1 MDSNLINWL
10 NNCSAAESIIDS
22 VLIISRNG
30 IFLSKE
36 NLIDFCKSKC
46 YKKIGLGEDQFRLL
60 KNEILISLENHFRNE
75 NEIIIYKYEPVKE
88 INLKLETSIREL
100 IENNI
105 KLNQMRFIKNIDNNE
120 NNNNNINNNYNNNE
134 KLNKNEDEVIIDLNK
149 YIENNNNKDNYND
162 INNND
167 NNNIEKSNKE
177 ILVIELIPRKW
188 DAYFYYE
195 IPLIIAGCMT
205 AKEYS
210 NFIKTINRAYSGYW
224 ILFLIYSSYAFSI
237 LALIFTFPYYKA
249 FPIWLIF
256 LGAMILFSIFHIIY
270 RLFLRYRHLHRITGS
285 FNRKLIEN
293 SVPLEFH
300 IVYKKKKFPQTKNT
314 MTMIIHYFYNSKNT
328 NVTNNIYN
336 EESQM
341 KINEIDV

>member
-10 NNCSAAESIIDS
+10 NNCSESILDS
-22 VLIISRNG
+22 LIIISRNE
-30 IFLSKE
+30 IFISKE

-60 KNEILISLENHFRNE
+60 KNEISISLENHFRNE
-75 NEIIIYKYEPVKE
+75 NELIIYKYEPVKE
-88 INLKLETSIREL
+88 INLKFETKIREL

-105 KLNQMRFIKNIDNNE
+105 KLNQMRFIKNNNENNE
-120 NNNNNINNNYNNNE
+120 NNNNNNYNNNE
-134 KLNKNEDEVIIDLNK
+134 INNNNNEVRIDLNK
-149 YIENNNNKDNYND
+149 YIQND
-162 INNND
+162 ND
-167 NNNIEKSNKE
+167 NNNIKENSEIEKPNNE
-177 ILVIELIPRKW
+177 ILVIELIPRKC
-188 DAYFYYE
+188 DSYFYYE

-224 ILFLIYSSYAFSI
+224 ILFLIYSSYAISI
-237 LALIFTFPYYKA
+237 LAIVITIPYYKA

-256 LGAMILFSIFHIIY
+256 FGAMILFSIFLLIY

-285 FNRKLIEN
+285 FNRKLIEK

-314 MTMIIHYFYNSKNT
+314 MTMVIHYFYNSKNT
-328 NVTNNIYN
+328 NVTNNIFN

>member
-10 NNCSAAESIIDS
+10 NNCSESILDS
-22 VLIISRNG
+22 LIIISRNG
-30 IFLSKE
+30 IFISKE

-75 NEIIIYKYEPVKE
+75 NELIIYKYEPVKE
-88 INLKLETSIREL
+88 INLKFETAIREL

-105 KLNQMRFIKNIDNNE
+105 KLNQMRFIKNNNDNNINNNNIINNNN
-120 NNNNNINNNYNNNE
+120 NNNNNINNNINNNNE
-134 KLNKNEDEVIIDLNK
+134 VRIDLNK
-149 YIENNNNKDNYND
+149 YIEN
-162 INNND
+162 D
-167 NNNIEKSNKE
+167 NNIIKENSEIEKSNNE
-177 ILVIELIPRKW
+177 ILVIELIPRKC

-224 ILFLIYSSYAFSI
+224 ILFLIYSSYAISI
-237 LALIFTFPYYKA
+237 LAIVITIPYYKA

-256 LGAMILFSIFHIIY
+256 FGAMILFSIFLLIY
-270 RLFLRYRHLHRITGS
+270 RLFLRYKHLHRITGR
-285 FNRKLIEN
+285 FNRKLIEK

-341 KINEIDV
+341 EIYEIDV